1 MRIGESVPEQI
12 SSSAAHGS
20 EGELVPEQVSPSIV
34 YDSDDDYGGASEDD
48 NRDGHHLRMTDVP
61 VAGDDHQDVP
71 VTENDCQDALVT
83 DDGHQDVLVADNDHQ
98 DVPVTG
104 DSHQEQ
110 SPPVAFPMV
119 DSDACRYPRRSHQ
132 PPQRYADYVAH

>member
-1 MRIGESVPEQI
+1 MLAVTLDDLTGHLNDMLIMLHTNTQSVFFVKG
-12 SSSAAHGS
+12 ADVA
-20 EGELVPEQVSPSIV
+20 SPSMV
-34 YDSDDDYGGASEDD
+34 YDSDDDYGGAPEDD
-48 NRDGHHLRMTDVP
+48 NRDSHHLRMTDVP

-104 DSHQEQ
+104 NSHQEQ

-119 DSDACRYPRRSHQ
+119 DSDARRYPRRSHR
-132 PPQRYADYVAH
+132 PPQ